1 MDWPRL
7 VMKTIAVLIVVSG
20 LAARIW
26 QLAAHPEWTE
36 AEAFLALWPLWLA
49 YVVLAGVYLLAVKVE
64 LDGVK
69 PKTEEP
75 KTWVRMES
83 LWGRVTVST
92 APSPDGPWTEP
103 QDVPQDFEPP
113 ATTDVDIVT
122 FTEE

>member
-69 PKTEEP
+69 PNAEEP
-75 KTWVRMES
+75 KTWVRLES
-83 LWGRVTVST
+83 VWGQVKAYTS
-92 APSPDGPWTEP
+92 PSPFGPWNEAP
-103 QDVPQDFEPP
+103 QDPEPP

-122 FTEE
+122 FTED